1 MLINVLEKGKAIALK
16 NADKPVVKAEFVE
29 EDEEE
34 EHLLLAMEIISVHAE
49 AFEDPSI
56 PRISIVEVLL
66 SLLSLPLKAKI
77 AKDCFNA
84 LCQSISVA
92 PNQEDLDMILS
103 NLLSP
108 NQFVRS
114 TILETLDNEFE
125 LEPFM
130 KYSPEVF
137 ICRFDS
143 DPSNREIADF
153 IWEFNKFVV
162 NDELLKSLFPLFNQD
177 DSGLRLFAA
186 NAYAFGAVSLFTSE
200 ENSSKDYLN
209 DLLNFYKERAKPL
222 EPILDQF
229 GLVLV
234 SASEQ
239 KDPWQGRSTVA
250 ITLKIMAKAF
260 SAEDDTVVNIIKFL
274 VDDGGLVDRE
284 PIVRQEM
291 KEAGVE
297 LITLHGSQ
305 NSKDL
310 IPIFEEA
317 LSSSTDSALKENV
330 IILYGT
336 LARHLQQSDARIH
349 TIIER
354 LLSTLDTPSADI
366 QQAVSACIAPLVF
379 QFKQKV
385 GDYLGILMEKLL
397 NPTVASSMRKG
408 AAWGI
413 AGLVKGYGISALW
426 SLTLFATSSKLQKI
440 KRSQKDV
447 NLLASAFSIC
457 LNL

>member
-1 MLINVLEKGKAIALK
+1 M
-16 NADKPVVKAEFVE
+16 
-29 EDEEE
+29 
-34 EHLLLAMEIISVHAE
+34 
-49 AFEDPSI
+49 
-56 PRISIVEVLL
+56 
-66 SLLSLPLKAKI
+66 
-77 AKDCFNA
+77 
-84 LCQSISVA
+84 
-92 PNQEDLDMILS
+92 
-103 NLLSP
+103 
-108 NQFVRS
+108 
-114 TILETLDNEFE
+114 
-125 LEPFM
+125 
-130 KYSPEVF
+130 
-137 ICRFDS
+137 
-143 DPSNREIADF
+143 
-153 IWEFNKFVV
+153 
-162 NDELLKSLFPLFNQD
+162 
-177 DSGLRLFAA
+177 RLFAA

-413 AGLVKGYGISALW
+413 AGLVKGYGISALSEFDIIRNLIEAAEDKKEPKRRESVGFCFQYLSE
-426 SLTLFATSSKLQKI
+426 SLGKFFEPYVIEILPNILKNLGMLFLKLEMQ
-440 KRSQKDV
+440 
-447 NLLASAFSIC
+447 LLVP
-457 LNL
+457 LRL